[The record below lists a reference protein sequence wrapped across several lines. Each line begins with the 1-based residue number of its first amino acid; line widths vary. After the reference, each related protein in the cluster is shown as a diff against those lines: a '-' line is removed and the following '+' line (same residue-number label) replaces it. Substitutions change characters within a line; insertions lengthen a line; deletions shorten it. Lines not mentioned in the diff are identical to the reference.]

1 MPTVK
6 PLPIAEA
13 RSQLW
18 KAVSDNKAVHVDH
31 LLTSYPAL
39 ATGAKPT
46 EATPEDGSQALG
58 WYARALSHLPLLSR
72 PEHAADTYQR
82 ALDTLEVL
90 HRHAVP
96 FEGVNEFNAN
106 PLIRKLISHPSSPYG
121 GWFVEKELL
130 SHEEVMG
137 VAFPKPRK
145 AGPRS

>member
-18 KAVSDNKAVHVDH
+18 KAVSDNKAVHVDN
-31 LLTSYPAL
+31 LLTAYPAL
-39 ATGAKPT
+39 ATGAKPN
-46 EATPEDGSQALG
+46 EATPEDGSAALG

-72 PEHAADTYQR
+72 PEHTAETYQR

-96 FEGVNEFNAN
+96 FEGVDEFNAN
-106 PLIRKLISHPSSPYG
+106 PVIRKLLSHPSSPYG
-121 GWFVEKELL
+121 SWFVEKEML

-137 VAFPKPRK
+137 VAFPAPPKKSLRP
-145 AGPRS
+145 